1 LSLRFFSKEEDEGE
15 EQRLLLSGTL
25 ASDGDFSET
34 EFGSPHVRNHRSLD
48 EQSEFAPAVLPAGHR
63 KSVKSFPKMRR
74 YSLINY

>member
-1 LSLRFFSKEEDEGE
+1 LKEEDEGE

-34 EFGSPHVRNHRSLD
+34 EFGSPHVRPHRSD
-48 EQSEFAPAVLPAGHR
+48 DQSEFAPAVLPAGHR

-74 YSLINY
+74 YRLLIT